1 MSFLI
6 DILKSVLV
14 GIVHGIASWLPL
26 SASGHLNLMNQI
38 LFPAGY
44 PEGFA
49 DLFLPVLNLCSLIAA
64 VLLFGNRI
72 LPFGKQGNR
81 SRRVSPWRLP
91 AILIAAAL
99 PSVLLQILLGGI
111 VSRWCSSAAV
121 TAGCLIVF
129 GLFLLAADGAEETK
143 YNSLN
148 AVPFVPALLA
158 GCAGALG
165 MIPGVSRIGAVMT
178 AGMLLGFSRSTAA
191 EFAVCLMIPVRL
203 VTSII
208 MLAGAHSALDF
219 KTFLMLWAAA
229 AASLL
234 ISFAVIRTFVQYCQD
249 HDIRLFAVCRV
260 LVGIAAIAMIIL
272 RVLPS
277 GFGV

>member
-6 DILKSVLV
+6 DILKSLLA

-38 LFPAGY
+38 LFTAGY
-44 PEGFA
+44 PDGFT

-91 AILIAAAL
+91 AILLASAF
-99 PSVLLQILLGGI
+99 PSILLQILLGGV

-129 GLFLLAADGAEETK
+129 GLFLMVSDGSREAE

-158 GCAGALG
+158 GCAAGLG

-178 AGMLLGFSRSTAA
+178 AGMLMGISRSTAA

-208 MLAGAHSALDF
+208 MLAGMHIALDF

-234 ISFAVIRTFVQYCQD
+234 ISFAVIRTFVQYCGD
-249 HDIRLFAVCRV
+249 HDVRIFTICRV